1 MVSDVG
7 HIIPC
12 NIASIKR
19 PGEVCACLG
28 CYTVHVASC
37 LLMMWDSMLVLSAT
51 VKQSKKNSSCAI
63 ETNRLSQNVIC
74 LTTNLCNIT
83 TQKSK
88 GLTCAQAKA

>member
-28 CYTVHVASC
+28 FYTVHVASC
-37 LLMMWDSMLVLSAT
+37 LLMFWDSMLVPSAT
-51 VKQSKKNSSCAI
+51 VKQSKKNSFCAN
-63 ETNRLSQNVIC
+63 ET
-74 LTTNLCNIT
+74 
-83 TQKSK
+83 
-88 GLTCAQAKA
+88 

>member
-1 MVSDVG
+1 VVSDVG

-37 LLMMWDSMLVLSAT
+37 VLMFWDSILVPSARG
-51 VKQSKKNSSCAI
+51 QAGQ
-63 ETNRLSQNVIC
+63 EEFF
-74 LTTNLCNIT
+74 LC
-83 TQKSK
+83 Q
-88 GLTCAQAKA
+88 